1 MGDADRRIFSTRK
14 DAQERSRKSM
24 SYKETPEEAEKRKHF
39 VYPTKA
45 PTTSL
50 VGVMKAI
57 ESKNYDDVLRQIDVQ
72 GKSPNEP
79 IEASGSMPLELC
91 AWKGDVEL
99 GNLLI
104 ERGADPS
111 ICTIEKYFEWQMPGA
126 RMGDCLWDPA
136 PEAQAEHHKAV
147 RELEERV
154 LREMK
159 EGLGDWE
166 SGYFPEKVVSGEWPT
181 SVLVGD
187 DPETKRKKKQALDEQ
202 NKFKAEAKARHAA
215 LQNGTGADV

>member
-1 MGDADRRIFSTRK
+1 MGRK
-14 DAQERSRKSM
+14 CSSKM
-24 SYKETPEEAEKRKHF
+24 YKETPEEAERRKHF

-50 VGVMKAI
+50 VGVMRAI
-57 ESKNYDDVLRQIDVQ
+57 ETKDYAPVLKQMDEG

-91 AWKGDVEL
+91 AWKGDVEFC
-99 GNLLI
+99 NMLI
-104 ERGADPS
+104 ERGADPT
-111 ICTIEKYFEWQMPGA
+111 ICTIEKYFAYQLPGA

-136 PEAQAEHHKAV
+136 PEAIAAHQKAV

-154 LREMK
+154 SREME
-159 EGLGDWE
+159 EGIGDWE

-187 DPETKRKKKQALDEQ
+187 DPETLRKKQAALDAQ
-202 NKFKAEAKARHAA
+202 NKFKAEAKARHKA
-215 LQNGTGADV
+215 LQE